1 MPGEIKFKL
10 TFPESGQFGALVFQ
24 NRLFLNL
31 KFKVTEEDK
40 LYDTE
45 DINLRDFREYMY
57 YSYFKLDTGE

>member
-1 MPGEIKFKL
+1 MWCAL
-10 TFPESGQFGALVFQ
+10 ALVLQ

-45 DINLRDFREYMY
+45 DIDLRDFREYMY